1 MGFGKNNGESSLA
14 LRGNLEQELIL
25 ARFVQSSTPTTSERT
40 GRFAHFSLQAV
51 GWEDAEDDQRDKRT
65 GIREGLGIWGASK
78 DRSLTAGFSFRLLPP
93 TPSSLP
99 SIRPLGALP
108 PSPFAWTFLP
118 FPLNSDES
126 APGLTSPDA
135 RPAGDRH
142 DRPRPP
148 PLVSDLSS
156 PSDLRS
162 DAPPSDTTPRSER
175 VEDSPSE
182 S

>member
-1 MGFGKNNGESSLA
+1 MG
-14 LRGNLEQELIL
+14 
-25 ARFVQSSTPTTSERT
+25 
-40 GRFAHFSLQAV
+40 
-51 GWEDAEDDQRDKRT
+51 
-65 GIREGLGIWGASK
+65 EGLGIWGVSK
-78 DRSLTAGFSFRLLPP
+78 NGSLTAGFSFRFLPP
-93 TPSSLP
+93 TPSSP
-99 SIRPLGALP
+99 SPIRHLDALP
-108 PSPFAWTFLP
+108 PSPFASTFLLV
-118 FPLNSDES
+118 PLYSDES
-126 APGLTSPDA
+126 APGLTSPDE